1 LQIISSERNTTDR
14 EHQLL
19 EMAFEDSKKRKAPE
33 TLLEFS
39 DYIMPISYKKQKTW
53 HSESLTDA
61 DGTIIPPFYTVGEL
75 MGFNFDFPEL
85 PLDEESPSG
94 SSYEEDASVGEEGSP
109 SVDSPDASA
118 IKKRKKGRPVK
129 YQVYPSDFDITVVLQ
144 DARFLDEDN
153 SCPNKTIIR
162 AIKYTMDNKAILQR
176 NVSSLIGV
184 SPSTLSLYMNETNRQ
199 NGWRTFEKKAFAW
212 LRKVWDVRPIEQVA
226 DSPSYPTEFPE
237 DVFSM

>member
-1 LQIISSERNTTDR
+1 MELV
-14 EHQLL
+14 
-19 EMAFEDSKKRKAPE
+19 MAYEDNSKKRKAPE

-39 DYIMPISYKKQKTW
+39 DYIAPISYKKQKTW

-75 MGFNFDFPEL
+75 MGFNFDFPEI

-94 SSYEEDASVGEEGSP
+94 SSIEEDVSIGEEASTP
-109 SVDSPDASA
+109 ADSPDLSA
-118 IKKRKKGRPVK
+118 TKKRKKGRPVK

-144 DARFLDEDN
+144 DTRFDEEN

-184 SPSTLSLYMNETNRQ
+184 R
-199 NGWRTFEKKAFAW
+199 
-212 LRKVWDVRPIEQVA
+212 
-226 DSPSYPTEFPE
+226 
-237 DVFSM
+237 